1 MNLLRKRER
10 IPKIVKADDGQERVI
25 LLKEEEKKG
34 ASAKGRP
41 VGP

>member
-1 MNLLRKRER
+1 MELLRKRER
-10 IPKIVKADDGQERVI
+10 IPKIVKAENGDERVI
-25 LLKEEEKKG
+25 LLKEEELKG